1 MATPPRTTTAG
12 RVFNDLRNA
21 ANKQRRSTDELLV
34 RYVLERWLYR
44 ASISAYRDRFI
55 LKGGLLLAALDARRP
70 TRDGD
75 LLAQMD
81 NDDLLVVGRVQEIA
95 SIDVDDG
102 VTFQAEMTQMTTIR
116 EEDQYTGLRVAMP
129 ATLGKAHIKLALDIN
144 FGDPVTP
151 GAIRIPYPG
160 ILGDSAF
167 EILAYPIETVLAEKI
182 VTAIARGETN
192 TRERDWADIWRLSG
206 AHDLDAETLTTALRR
221 TASYRGVPLQP
232 LSPRLGQL
240 VTLRSGPYRTW
251 RQRQGPDADA
261 YPAALDDVITEI
273 TRFTDPLLA
282 GAVHGR
288 RWNSNSRQWRKTT

>member
-21 ANKQRRSTDELLV
+21 ANKQRRSTDELL
-34 RYVLERWLYR
+34 
-44 ASISAYRDRFI
+44 
-55 LKGGLLLAALDARRP
+55 
-70 TRDGD
+70 
-75 LLAQMD
+75 
-81 NDDLLVVGRVQEIA
+81 
-95 SIDVDDG
+95 
-102 VTFQAEMTQMTTIR
+102 
-116 EEDQYTGLRVAMP
+116 
-129 ATLGKAHIKLALDIN
+129 
-144 FGDPVTP
+144 
-151 GAIRIPYPG
+151 
-160 ILGDSAF
+160 
-167 EILAYPIETVLAEKI
+167 
-182 VTAIARGETN
+182 
-192 TRERDWADIWRLSG
+192 SG
-206 AHDLDAETLTTALRR
+206 AHDLDAETLTAALRR

-288 RWNSNSRQWRKTT
+288 RWNSNSRQ